1 MRTEDTTPRI
11 IETASATTSPDNSNS
26 GPFAYIITAITIGAL
41 LLLSAAM
48 GGLCSAIISAAAE
61 SSTYAGSSH
70 GSSTLP
76 FGDHGYTDPF
86 LDDFGNMD
94 FEQFLND
101 YGNGHGNSQ
110 STSPN
115 NNSNSGTATV
125 GEVLDFSIAPYGSTI
140 NDYVSA
146 SAYAGVPSEVRDFV
160 RSVVSTDRDYA
171 TKVATALDGAA
182 TNEDER
188 AARIDEAL
196 SLCDEAKGALEGI
209 GIPEVSGE
217 NGTAVKDKLGT
228 AKTESAHRWE
238 LMKSEIS
245 MLKDTDTVN
254 TQRLW
259 KVDDDVMNSTEKAGD
274 LLVEAMEASTD
285 R

>member
-1 MRTEDTTPRI
+1 MRTEDTRPRI
-11 IETASATTSPDNSNS
+11 IETASATTSPDNANS
-26 GPFAYIITAITIGAL
+26 GPFAYIITAIAIGAL
-41 LLLSAAM
+41 LLFSAAM

-61 SSTYAGSSH
+61 NSTYAGSS
-70 GSSTLP
+70 LP
-76 FGDHGYTDPF
+76 FDDYGYTDPF

-94 FEQFLND
+94 FEQYLND
-101 YGNGHGNSQ
+101 YGNGFGNDQ

-115 NNSNSGTATV
+115 NSTSSGTATV
-125 GEVLDFSIAPYGSTI
+125 GDVLDFSIAPYGNTI

-146 SAYAGVPSEVRDFV
+146 SAYAGIPSEVRDFV

-171 TKVATALDGAA
+171 TKVVTALDGAA
-182 TNEDER
+182 TNADER

-196 SLCDEAKGALEGI
+196 SLCDEAKGAIEGVR
-209 GIPEVSGE
+209 IPEVPGE

-238 LMKSEIS
+238 LMKSEIA

-259 KVDDDVMNSTEKAGD
+259 SVDDDILNSTEKAGD
-274 LLVEAMEASTD
+274 LLVDAMDASKN